1 VAVDYGDTLD
11 YARSTMVIPPSND
24 QRSTSAFMTGD
35 VFDNDFSD
43 ESKLR
48 IGTFQASLS
57 PLRQYDSDE
66 VVVAPQEPPDTDED
80 PLVVSASVEVMEG
93 DMDDGR
99 WNPVSDMRVTARRK
113 SEESLDWGE
122 YITVD
127 DSDEWTADEVD
138 TQVYID
144 DGPEIPIP
152 AQKITTAEMILDL
165 DEEEI
170 NTAGVRYVQSD
181 LNGVP
186 LYYSTDSQSDME
198 GDLYDNQ
205 RSDQRPLM
213 VTSQFSGNPL
223 VWAEEIAAPTQPSVP
238 VPVVLEPQEEDVDE
252 IETIPAIVAQME
264 DVDDLGDI
272 DTVFEPK
279 DIEIRDEDNGGDLD
293 ELLSFDESAYMVG
306 DLYNNRRTDESKLTI
321 LGNTAEMAW
330 PQDQDDIEIP
340 VELISE
346 PENRVVQEESR
357 ENVGNLYVTEE
368 GIIEDVD
375 EVIIPE
381 VLVVPTVVPDTDEL
395 DYASPM
401 NYMSGDLY
409 DNLRTD
415 TSLLRVNELNGQSLP
430 WALVDNDD
438 ENVIQ
443 VDANRSI
450 IDSDETFSAIYPVE
464 YPLRFDQDE
473 VPASTQTTTFL
484 LSGNREMTG
493 DIDEVPGFYSS
504 DSADYVTGDLFNN
517 GRSDAS
523 RLALVLQGGGAA
535 QWPGDRDE
543 TSNPGFLP

>member
-1 VAVDYGDTLD
+1 MAVDYGDTLD

-57 PLRQYDSDE
+57 PLRPYDSDE
-66 VVVAPQEPPDTDED
+66 VVAAPQEPPDTDED
-80 PLVVSASVEVMEG
+80 PLAVSASVEVMEG

-152 AQKITTAEMILDL
+152 AQKITTGEMILDL

-357 ENVGNLYVTEE
+357 ENVVNLFR
-368 GIIEDVD
+368 I
-375 EVIIPE
+375 
-381 VLVVPTVVPDTDEL
+381 
-395 DYASPM
+395 
-401 NYMSGDLY
+401 
-409 DNLRTD
+409 
-415 TSLLRVNELNGQSLP
+415 
-430 WALVDNDD
+430 
-438 ENVIQ
+438 
-443 VDANRSI
+443 
-450 IDSDETFSAIYPVE
+450 
-464 YPLRFDQDE
+464 
-473 VPASTQTTTFL
+473 
-484 LSGNREMTG
+484 
-493 DIDEVPGFYSS
+493 
-504 DSADYVTGDLFNN
+504 
-517 GRSDAS
+517 
-523 RLALVLQGGGAA
+523 
-535 QWPGDRDE
+535 
-543 TSNPGFLP
+543 